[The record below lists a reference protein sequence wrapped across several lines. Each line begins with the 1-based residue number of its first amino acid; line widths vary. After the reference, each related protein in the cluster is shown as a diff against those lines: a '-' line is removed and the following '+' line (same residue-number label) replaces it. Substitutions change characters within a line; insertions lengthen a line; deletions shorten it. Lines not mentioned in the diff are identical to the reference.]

1 MTHFAPLIER
11 GQRAGVF
18 RREVPVTWH
27 LAVMRAIV
35 HAASAELR
43 NGRLTEAAAEDTM
56 LSTVL
61 AAIASPEPKLRAP
74 GPPPLP

>member
-1 MTHFAPLIER
+1 
-11 GQRAGVF
+11 VF
-18 RREVPVTWH
+18 RRDVPATWH

-43 NGRLTEAAAEDTM
+43 NGRLTEAAVEDTM

-61 AAIASPEPKLRAP
+61 AAIGSPELKLHAAEAA
-74 GPPPLP
+74 PLP